1 MHREVK
7 QFFCG
12 CNFNDVALVDD
23 ADTIGDKAND
33 RKVMSD
39 EQIGRSALTLEL
51 FEQVQNLCTDGN
63 VQCGD
68 RFVCNNKLGIHDHCP
83 CKTDSLTLSARELMR
98 IAGQMLGEQTDF
110 LNDILDFPHAIRL
123 IFKEVEVIEAFGDNV
138 VNGCALVLRCGGIL
152 ENHLDVADNF
162 AVQ

>member
-1 MHREVK
+1 
-7 QFFCG
+7 
-12 CNFNDVALVDD
+12 
-23 ADTIGDKAND
+23 
-33 RKVMSD
+33 
-39 EQIGRSALTLEL
+39 
-51 FEQVQNLCTDGN
+51 
-63 VQCGD
+63 
-68 RFVCNNKLGIHDHCP
+68 
-83 CKTDSLTLSARELMR
+83 MR

-123 IFKEVEVIEAFGDNV
+123 IFKEVEVIETFGDNV